1 MSRESD
7 MMTSVIQQMPDS
19 TNSSTRVIP
28 PSVLIIGKKRALDYI
43 APALFR
49 LNNIGEL
56 VIKATG
62 SLSIVTA
69 VDVAEIVKR
78 DSDIVATSSI
88 ELGTD
93 AFVIST
99 GETRRMSCIEIKL
112 VKTQWIPEVPDTKAV
127 DIVVAKPSEIMLAKT
142 EPVLEVPATEVIKAV
157 TTQPPDST
165 TAVKKKRTAKRS
177 GAKPKAKKKMIRK
190 KRAPAK
196 K

>member
-1 MSRESD
+1 MA
-7 MMTSVIQQMPDS
+7 DS
-19 TNSSTRVIP
+19 ASSGTRVVP

-62 SLSIVTA
+62 SLSVVTA

-78 DSDIVATSSI
+78 DSDNVVTGSI

-99 GETRRMSCIEIKL
+99 GETRRMSCIEIRL
-112 VKTQWIPEVPDTKAV
+112 ERTRPSPEAPVTKDF
-127 DIVVAKPSEIMLAKT
+127 DIVVAKPSEIMLVKT
-142 EPVLEVPATEVIKAV
+142 EPMLEVPAAKVIKPVAAKS
-157 TTQPPDST
+157 PESAP
-165 TAVKKKRTAKRS
+165 AIIKKKTRKRS
-177 GAKPKAKKKMIRK
+177 STVPKAKKKMIRK
-190 KRAPAK
+190 KRTPAK
-196 K
+196 KKK

>member
-1 MSRESD
+1 
-7 MMTSVIQQMPDS
+7 MMTTVIQQIPDS
-19 TNSSTRVIP
+19 INSSTRVIP
-28 PSVLIIGKKRALDYI
+28 PSVLLIGKKRALDYI

-78 DSDIVATSSI
+78 DSDIVAPSSI

-93 AFVIST
+93 EFVIST
-99 GETRRMSCIEIKL
+99 GETRRMSCIEIRL
-112 VKTQWIPEVPDTKAV
+112 VKTQSIPEVPVTKAV

-142 EPVLEVPATEVIKAV
+142 EPVPEVPAAEVITAV
-157 TTQPPDST
+157 PAQPPNS
-165 TAVKKKRTAKRS
+165 APASKKKRRTAKRS
-177 GAKPKAKKKMIRK
+177 GAAPKAKKRMIRK
-190 KRAPAK
+190 KRAQTK
-196 K
+196 

>member
-1 MSRESD
+1 
-7 MMTSVIQQMPDS
+7 MMTTVIQQIPDS
-19 TNSSTRVIP
+19 TNSNTRVVP
-28 PSVLIIGKKRALDYI
+28 PSVLLIGKKRALDYI

-78 DSDIVATSSI
+78 DSDNVATSSI

-99 GETRRMSCIEIKL
+99 GETRRMSCIEIRL
-112 VKTQWIPEVPDTKAV
+112 ARTQLISEVPVTKVV
-127 DIVVAKPSEIMLAKT
+127 DIVVAKPSEIMLAKA
-142 EPVLEVPATEVIKAV
+142 EPVFEVPSTERIEAATAQSPASAPAAK
-157 TTQPPDST
+157 
-165 TAVKKKRTAKRS
+165 KKKRNAKRS
-177 GAKPKAKKKMIRK
+177 GPAPKAKKTMIRK
-190 KRAPAK
+190 KRASAK
-196 K
+196 KK

>member
-1 MSRESD
+1 MANSAS
-7 MMTSVIQQMPDS
+7 
-19 TNSSTRVIP
+19 SSTRVVP
-28 PSVLIIGKKRALDYI
+28 PSVLLIGKKRALDYI

-78 DSDIVATSSI
+78 DSDVVASSI

-99 GETRRMSCIEIKL
+99 GETRRMSCIEIRL
-112 VKTQWIPEVPDTKAV
+112 ARAQPSPEVPVTNVV
-127 DIVVAKPSEIMLAKT
+127 DIVVAKPSEIMLAKA
-142 EPVLEVPATEVIKAV
+142 EPVLEVPAVEAMKTV
-157 TTQPPDST
+157 TAKSPKSAP
-165 TAVKKKRTAKRS
+165 AMIKKKTVRRS
-177 GAKPKAKKKMIRK
+177 GRVPKAKKKIIRK
-190 KRAPAK
+190 KRSSAK
-196 K
+196 KKK